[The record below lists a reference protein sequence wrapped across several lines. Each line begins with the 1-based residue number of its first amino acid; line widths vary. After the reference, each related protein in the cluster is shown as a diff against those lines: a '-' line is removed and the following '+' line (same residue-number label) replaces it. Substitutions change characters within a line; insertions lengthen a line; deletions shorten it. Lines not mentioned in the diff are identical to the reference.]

1 MVAFLDIDRT
11 ETTSAR
17 ILIVDD
23 TPDNL
28 DLLSSIL
35 HKQGYETRR
44 AISGEIALQIAQ
56 SGWAELI
63 LLDIQMPEMDGYE
76 VCEKLKADPKTH
88 DIPVIFISALDGV
101 LDKKKAFKLGGVDY
115 ITKPFQIKEVV
126 ARVANQIT
134 IYTARQK
141 IIHLNNQLEKKVQER
156 TIELETANQKLK
168 QEIQQRQQ
176 AQDRLLKMAL
186 KDSITGL
193 ANRNA
198 LIGNLKKVLQLTKQ
212 KPNYFFAVILLECE
226 RFKTIKRSLSHI
238 ESNQL
243 LMAIGNAIAS
253 CLPES
258 ALLVRLEGEEFAVL
272 LDKIN
277 DENEVIN
284 IVKKIQEKFS
294 SPFRQQRRKFLINTN
309 FGIVI
314 GNQDYQETDRILND
328 ADIALQKTKE
338 QGGERYQ
345 VFQPEM
351 YLQLQLDAD
360 FANQEVEIK
369 QAIKCQEFKNYYLPI
384 VCLNTQKVVELEA
397 LVRWQHPRQGLIL
410 PQDFIAIAE
419 ETGLIIAIGDLVL
432 KQGCHQIKYW
442 QKKYQLQ
449 DHLSI
454 CLNLSAKQLFHP
466 NLIPK
471 IDLILRKTEINGSC
485 IQLEIAENTI
495 IENPE
500 LTEEIL
506 QKLKKRQIKLSLDNF
521 GTGYSSLTHLH
532 HYPFDN
538 LKIDRSLVS
547 KIDQEQTHSDLILIE
562 QIITIAHQMN
572 MIVTATGI
580 ETQEQLERLK
590 NLGCDRGQGYLI
602 SQVLD
607 RDSVKEFLT
616 SNG

>member
-11 ETTSAR
+11 ETSSAR

-35 HKQGYETRR
+35 TKQGYETRR

-56 SGWAELI
+56 SGWVELI

-76 VCEKLKADPKTH
+76 VCEKLKADPQTN
-88 DIPVIFISALDGV
+88 DIPVIFISALDGI
-101 LDKKKAFKLGGVDY
+101 LDKKKAFKAGGVDY
-115 ITKPFQIKEVV
+115 ITKPFQIKEVIV
-126 ARVANQIT
+126 RVANQIA
-134 IYTARQK
+134 IYAAKQK
-141 IIHLNNQLEKKVQER
+141 IIQLNDQLEKKVQER

-198 LIGNLKKVLQLTKQ
+198 LISNLKKVLQLSKQ
-212 KPNYFFAVILLECE
+212 QSGYFFAVILLECE

-243 LMAIGNAIAS
+243 LMTIANAIAS
-253 CLPES
+253 CIPKT
-258 ALLVRLEGEEFAVL
+258 ALLVRLEGEEFAVF
-272 LDKIN
+272 LDRIN

-284 IVKKIQEKFS
+284 IVQKIQEKFS

-314 GNQDYQETDRILND
+314 GNQDYQETDRLLND
-328 ADIALQKTKE
+328 ADIALQKVKE
-338 QGGERYQ
+338 QGGERYL
-345 VFQPEM
+345 VFRPEM

-360 FANQEVEIK
+360 FANRELEIK
-369 QAIKCQEFKNYYLPI
+369 QALKYQEFINYYLPTI
-384 VCLNTQKVVELEA
+384 CLNSQKLVELEA
-397 LVRWQHPRQGLIL
+397 LVRWQHPRRGVIF

-442 QKKYQLQ
+442 QQKYQPKQ
-449 DHLSI
+449 HLSI
-454 CLNLSAKQLFHP
+454 CFNLSSKQLFHP

-471 IDLILRKTEINGSC
+471 IDLILRKTEINGSY

-495 IENPE
+495 IENPD
-500 LTEEIL
+500 LTGEIL
-506 QKLKKRQIKLSLDNF
+506 HKLKKRQLKLSLDNF

-532 HYPFDN
+532 HYPFDH
-538 LKIDRSLVS
+538 LKIDRSLIS
-547 KIDQEQTHSDLILIE
+547 KINPKQQNSEGILVE

-572 MIVTATGI
+572 MIVTAAGI
-580 ETQEQLERLK
+580 ENQEQLEQLK

-607 RDSVKEFLT
+607 RDSVKEFLK